1 MGKKLYDYQVCWACG
16 VILIEQLA
24 HEHTCAHLLSDHDL
38 GGDHEVDPVISIDGF
53 NAPQVEFCEQCE
65 RYNFRFDMMSDDL
78 CDECTFENA
87 GLLPLDEGS
96 RESLKNH
103 LQEWLTE
110 FDLDDHEKL
119 SILYLEALGDLRSE
133 ENSGEGIDREG
144 LMRFEDQM
152 VIPRKESEAA
162 LLEIFLQGDSTKESR
177 TAAKYIDALFDGWDE
192 GIDLNRANAALQK
205 MNFTDRAIILGFV
218 FQGSLKSELARSLDT
233 SFEHVESVI
242 ENFTSEIAAEGL

>member
-1 MGKKLYDYQVCWACG
+1 LGKKLYDYQVCPDCG

-38 GGDHEVDPVISIDGF
+38 GGDHEVDPVISIEGF

-87 GLLPLDEGS
+87 GLLPLDEAS
-96 RESLKNH
+96 RQSLKKH
-103 LQEWLTE
+103 IQDWLAE
-110 FDLDDHEKL
+110 FDWDDRENL
-119 SILYLEALGDLRSE
+119 SKFYIDALGDHRSE
-133 ENSGEGIDREG
+133 ENSSEGIDREA
-144 LMRFEDQM
+144 LTRFEDQM
-152 VIPRKESEAA
+152 VIPRKDSEAA

-177 TAAKYIDALFDGWDE
+177 TIAKYLDVLFDSWDE
-192 GIDLNRANAALQK
+192 DIDVKKANDALQK

-218 FQGSLKSELARSLDT
+218 FQGSLKTELARNLDST
-233 SFEHVESVI
+233 YEHVEAVI
-242 ENFTSEIAAEGL
+242 ENFTRDITA